1 MMKNT
6 DKYQSIDIIR
16 FIDFIKMMHGAATYY
31 QDIGKKPH
39 EFIKESNILDIESY
53 VLQSHHL
60 RTLDDITWG
69 EAMNIV
75 LTKKFPTFFSDYGDM
90 Q

>member
-1 MMKNT
+1 MKNR

-16 FIDFIKMMHGAATYY
+16 FIDFIEMMNGAATYY
-31 QDIGKKPH
+31 QDIVKKPH
-39 EFIKESNILDIESY
+39 EFIKESNISDIESY

-60 RTLDDITWG
+60 RSLDDITWG

-75 LTKKFPTFFSDYGDM
+75 LTKKFPTFFSDYGDI

>member
-1 MMKNT
+1 MKNR

-16 FIDFIKMMHGAATYY
+16 FIDFIKMMHGAATHY

-39 EFIKESNILDIESY
+39 EFIKESNISDLESY

-60 RTLDDITWG
+60 RSLDDITWG

-75 LTKKFPTFFSDYGDM
+75 LAKKFPTFFSNYGDM